1 MKAAHGPGGP
11 GVLPW
16 PPWLH
21 RLWPRSLS
29 LRLALMFA
37 LVSVLLLGAL
47 GLYLYHALERE
58 IAWRDDQALAG
69 RVERMGAL
77 IGDSDSIAA
86 LRQRPQLYANM
97 LGNQDSL
104 LWVLDGAGQPLIEVN
119 PTRLPVPVLAPAR
132 GVQLQDSAGAGG
144 RDASGARLAW
154 QQVQHEGQ
162 PLTLVAGRLL
172 AERAQMLA
180 AYRFKL
186 WLALGAGALL
196 AFGLGWAVG
205 LRGLRPVRTLAARA
219 EAIDVQH
226 LHLRLPGVEQ
236 QQVQELAQLGDAL
249 NQMLARLEDGFGR
262 LSRFSEDLAHEM
274 RTPLNNLM
282 GQTELALGRPRSSDD
297 YQALLASNLEEYQR
311 LARMIDNMLFLARA
325 EQPDAAVQR
334 QAIDLHTLV
343 AQLCDYFE
351 GMAEERGTTLVNAA
365 HGTLHADPQLLRR
378 ALANLVANALRY
390 GAAGSPVQIGCAL
403 ESSAGSDQGSQ
414 TDKTG
419 KTGQTRPKGNG
430 GAAVEISVSNQG
442 AAIAPEH
449 LPRLFDRFYRC
460 DPARAEPGD
469 SGGLGLAIVRS
480 IVQLHGGAVRVSS
493 DAASGTRFTLV
504 FPQPVDG
511 QAGG

>member
-1 MKAAHGPGGP
+1 MTAQPLDAMQP
-11 GVLPW
+11 
-16 PPWLH
+16 
-21 RLWPRSLS
+21 RSNALWPRSLS

-77 IGDSDSIAA
+77 IGDSDSIEA

-97 LGNQDSL
+97 LGNRDNL
-104 LWVLDGAGQPLIEVN
+104 LWVLDGAGQPLIEIN
-119 PTRLPVPVLAPAR
+119 PTQLPVPVLSAGS

-144 RDASGARLAW
+144 GSGARLAW
-154 QQVQHEGQ
+154 QQVRHEGQ

-180 AYRFKL
+180 AYRLKL

-196 AFGLGWAVG
+196 AFGLGWGVSQ
-205 LRGLRPVRTLAARA
+205 RGLRPVRTLAARA
-219 EAIDVQH
+219 AAIDVQH
-226 LHLRLPGVEQ
+226 LHLRLQGTE
-236 QQVQELAQLGDAL
+236 QVQELAQLGEAL
-249 NQMLARLEDGFGR
+249 NQMLARLEGGFGR

-282 GQTELALGRPRSSDD
+282 GQTELALRKTRSSDD
-297 YQALLASNLEEYQR
+297 YQALLASNLEEYER

-325 EQPDAAVQR
+325 EQPDATVQR
-334 QAIDLHTLV
+334 EAIDLHALV
-343 AQLCDYFE
+343 AQLCEYFE
-351 GMAEERGTTLVNAA
+351 GMAEERGITLVNAA
-365 HGTLHADPQLLRR
+365 HGTLHAEPQLLRR
-378 ALANLVANALRY
+378 ALANLLANALRY
-390 GAAGSPVQIGCAL
+390 GAADSPVQIGCAL
-403 ESSAGSDQGSQ
+403 ECHGSSGKGGKNGQNSKKDDGS
-414 TDKTG
+414 
-419 KTGQTRPKGNG
+419 
-430 GAAVEISVSNQG
+430 AVVEISVSNQG

-460 DPARAEPGD
+460 DPARAQPGD

-480 IVQLHGGAVRVSS
+480 IVQLHGGTVRVSS

-504 FPQPVDG
+504 FPQPADG
-511 QAGG
+511 CAGG

>member
-1 MKAAHGPGGP
+1 MTASNGPDGPGGR
-11 GVLPW
+11 GRVSAASGLR
-16 PPWLH
+16 

-47 GLYLYHALERE
+47 GLYLYHALARE

-77 IGDSDSIAA
+77 IGDSDSIDA

-119 PTRLPVPVLAPAR
+119 PTRLPVPALAPAR
-132 GVQLQDSAGAGG
+132 GVQLHDSAGAGG
-144 RDASGARLAW
+144 TEGSGARLAW

-162 PLTLVAGRLL
+162 QLTLVAGRLL

-180 AYRFKL
+180 AYRLRL
-186 WLALGAGALL
+186 WLALGTGALL

-219 EAIDVQH
+219 ASIDVQH
-226 LHLRLPGVEQ
+226 LHLRLPGAEQ
-236 QQVQELAQLGDAL
+236 PQVQELAQLGDAL
-249 NQMLARLEDGFGR
+249 NQMLSRLEDGFGR

-282 GQTELALGRPRSSDD
+282 GQTELALRKARSSDD

-325 EQPDAAVQR
+325 EQPDATAKR
-334 QAIDLHTLV
+334 QAIDLHALV

-403 ESSAGSDQGSQ
+403 ESNAGSDKGSQ
-414 TDKTG
+414 TG
-419 KTGQTRPKGNG
+419 KTGQTRPKGNSS
-430 GAAVEISVSNQG
+430 AVVEISVSNQG

>member
-1 MKAAHGPGGP
+1 MKAVRAPGGAGASGAP
-11 GVLPW
+11 GA
-16 PPWLH
+16 LH
-21 RLWPRSLS
+21 RLWPQSLS

-77 IGDSDSIAA
+77 IGDSDSIDA

-97 LGNQDSL
+97 LGNQDNL
-104 LWVLDGAGQPLIEVN
+104 LWVLDGASQPLIEIN
-119 PTRLPVPVLAPAR
+119 PTRLPVPVLPAGS
-132 GVQLQDSAGAGG
+132 GVQLQDSAGAGSG
-144 RDASGARLAW
+144 SGARLAW
-154 QQVQHEGQ
+154 QQVRHEGQ

-180 AYRFKL
+180 AYRLKL

-219 EAIDVQH
+219 AGIDVQH
-226 LHLRLPGVEQ
+226 LHLRLQGVE
-236 QQVQELAQLGDAL
+236 QVQELQQLGEAL
-249 NQMLARLEDGFGR
+249 NRMLARLEDGFGR

-403 ESSAGSDQGSQ
+403 ESSAGSDKGSQ
-414 TDKTG
+414 TG
-419 KTGQTRPKGNG
+419 KTGQTRPKGNSS
-430 GAAVEISVSNQG
+430 AVVEISVSNQG

-493 DAASGTRFTLV
+493 DAGGGTRFTLV
-504 FPQPVDG
+504 FPQSADG
-511 QAGG
+511 CAGG

>member
-1 MKAAHGPGGP
+1 MKAVHGSGAPSGPGAFQG
-11 GVLPW
+11 
-16 PPWLH
+16 LH

-47 GLYLYHALERE
+47 GLYLYHSLARE
-58 IAWRDDQALAG
+58 VAWRDDQALAG

-77 IGDSDSIAA
+77 IGDSDSIEA

-97 LGNQDSL
+97 LGNRDNL
-104 LWVLDGAGQPLIEVN
+104 LWVLDGAGRPLIEIN
-119 PTRLPVPVLAPAR
+119 PTRLPVPVLPPGS
-132 GVQLQDSAGAGG
+132 GVQLQDSGAGG
-144 RDASGARLAW
+144 TAEPARLAW
-154 QQVQHEGQ
+154 QHVVHEGR

-172 AERAQMLA
+172 AERTQMLS
-180 AYRFKL
+180 AYRLKL

-196 AFGLGWAVG
+196 AFGLGWGVSQ
-205 LRGLRPVRTLAARA
+205 RGLRPVRTLAARA
-219 EAIDVQH
+219 AAIDVQH
-226 LHLRLPGVEQ
+226 LHLRLQGVA
-236 QQVQELAQLGDAL
+236 QVQELAQLGEAL
-249 NQMLARLEDGFGR
+249 NQMLSRLEDGFGR

-274 RTPLNNLM
+274 RTPLNTLM
-282 GQTELALGRPRSSDD
+282 GQTELALRRPRSSDD

-325 EQPDAAVQR
+325 EQPDAAAKR
-334 QAIDLHTLV
+334 EAIDLHALV

-351 GMAEERGTTLVNAA
+351 GMAEERGIVLVNTA
-365 HGTLHADPQLLRR
+365 HGTLHAEPQLLRR

-390 GAAGSPVQIGCAL
+390 GAADSPVHIGCAL
-403 ESSAGSDQGSQ
+403 EGSADSDKGSTQGRGS
-414 TDKTG
+414 
-419 KTGQTRPKGNG
+419 
-430 GAAVEISVSNQG
+430 AVVEISVSNHG

-480 IVQLHGGAVRVSS
+480 IVQLHGGAVRVE
-493 DAASGTRFTLV
+493 SGAGSTRFTLV
-504 FPQPVDG
+504 FPQP
-511 QAGG
+511 AA